1 MVQPKGTAKPKFSV
15 GDTVK
20 LKPRKL
26 ALVGK
31 AYLPTSENKRFNK
44 TRLGKVQ
51 DIITKDSRGGSTC
64 FYYNV
69 LWQDEDEQNRL
80 VTHAQMRLVLVESVS

>member
-15 GDTVK
+15 GDTVQ

-31 AYLPTSENKRFNK
+31 AQKMTPESKKFGKPRV
-44 TRLGKVQ
+44 GKVQ
-51 DIITKDSRGGSTC
+51 DIITKDSKGGSTC
-64 FYYNV
+64 FYYEIR
-69 LWQDEDEQNRL
+69 WHDEDEKDRV